1 MNHILIADDEPSI
14 GSLIEATLQGPEV
27 KTTHVTTGKAVLEAV
42 RQKKFDLIVLD
53 WMMPGMSGL
62 DVVKALRKQAETV
75 SIPIIML
82 TARGQL
88 KDQEQAMQAGA
99 HSYLMKPFSPLELLE
114 KIQKILKERP
124 ADGAD
129 LVALPAAKN
138 MAAS

>member
-27 KTTHVTTGKAVLEAV
+27 STTHVTTGKQVLESV
-42 RQKKFDLIVLD
+42 QQKKFDLIVLD
-53 WMMPGMSGL
+53 WMMPGMTGL
-62 DVVKALRKQAETV
+62 EVVKALRRQPETT

-114 KIQKILKERP
+114 KIQKILNERR
-124 ADGAD
+124 AGKDN
-129 LVALPAAKN
+129 VVSLPAAKN